1 MGFRSSQAAALG
13 PELAACMPKDGIPW
27 YKKKHLLKLNF
38 CMFCLF
44 MFASANGYDG
54 SMMNGLQALPQWQTF
69 MNTPTGAWLGFIN
82 AVQSLGA
89 FCCYPVVAWSNNK
102 FGRKKSIA
110 VGYFWLALGVSIQ
123 TAAQNPAMFVVGRLC
138 IGGVSSFFGASAPIL
153 ITETA
158 FPSHRATITSIFN
171 SGWYVGSLLAA
182 WATYGTREYTTNW
195 AWRVPSILQALIPV
209 VFAVGFLMAPESP
222 RWLAS
227 VGRGEEARQF
237 FIDWHAGGDASS
249 PLAKF
254 EYEEVVK
261 TLALEREANASTTY
275 VDMFKTK
282 GNRLRSYITI
292 TLGLSAQW
300 AGNGIVSYYLVDA
313 LKLSGITSVTQ
324 QTLISGFLQI
334 WNLIWAVSAAF
345 MVDNFGR
352 RPMFLASCLGMLGSY
367 IVVSGLSGS
376 FATTQNEQTGIAII
390 PFLFLFFASYC
401 LAFTPLIVSY
411 TCEIWEFSYRAKGVS
426 LCQFVTQLAIFFN
439 IFVNPIALD
448 AISWKFY
455 IVYCVLLVFITANVW
470 FFYPETKGHSLEE
483 ISLVFDR
490 RDAKVEVPVIH
501 EAMSSSNSEKDAKI
515 EETVHAESKV

>member
-1 MGFRSSQAAALG
+1 MLFRS
-13 PELAACMPKDGIPW
+13 
-27 YKKKHLLKLNF
+27 
-38 CMFCLF
+38 
-44 MFASANGYDG
+44 
-54 SMMNGLQALPQWQTF
+54 
-69 MNTPTGAWLGFIN
+69 
-82 AVQSLGA
+82 
-89 FCCYPVVAWSNNK
+89 
-102 FGRKKSIA
+102 
-110 VGYFWLALGVSIQ
+110 
-123 TAAQNPAMFVVGRLC
+123 
-138 IGGVSSFFGASAPIL
+138 
-153 ITETA
+153 
-158 FPSHRATITSIFN
+158 TITSIFN

-195 AWRVPSILQALIPV
+195 AWRIPSVLQALIPV
-209 VFAVGFLMAPESP
+209 VFAAGFLMAPESP

-227 VGRGEEARQF
+227 VGRNDEARQI
-237 FIDWHAGGDASS
+237 FIDWHAGGDESS

-254 EYEEVVK
+254 EYEEVIK
-261 TLALEREANASTTY
+261 TLALEKEANASTSY
-275 VDMFKTK
+275 IDMFKTK

-426 LCQFVTQLAIFFN
+426 MCQFVTQLAIFFN
-439 IFVNPIALD
+439 IFVNREFSEYRFANHTDLAQLLRWTQSRGSSTSFTASCLYSLRRTFGCSTPRLK
-448 AISWKFY
+448 AIHWRRSLWCLTVATQRSKFPW
-455 IVYCVLLVFITANVW
+455 LPTLRLTR
-470 FFYPETKGHSLEE
+470 PL
-483 ISLVFDR
+483 R
-490 RDAKVEVPVIH
+490 RRARLKRL
-501 EAMSSSNSEKDAKI
+501 STQNRKFR
-515 EETVHAESKV
+515 VHVAVSTG